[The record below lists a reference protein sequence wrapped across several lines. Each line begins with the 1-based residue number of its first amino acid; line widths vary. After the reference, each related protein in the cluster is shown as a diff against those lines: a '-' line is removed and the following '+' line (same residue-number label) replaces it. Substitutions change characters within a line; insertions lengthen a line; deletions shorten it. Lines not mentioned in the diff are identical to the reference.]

1 MGKIECWSVIGPKD
15 LKTYC
20 LLLIVQLTLKCT
32 SLGVTLNT
40 TYQLRVRSLQGNL
53 RLGSIHQGEVW
64 DFPVMTARTRLIS
77 YLLYV
82 NSIKNTGSNFQHP
95 HASWLGHSR
104 SCSLNQNKPDDVI
117 NTTRYSSFDNETI
130 FVFITSRLWPN
141 WTTLKKFHNARSL
154 QENLANSQER
164 ILCAINITVHLIL
177 RVVSAL

>member
-1 MGKIECWSVIGPKD
+1 MGTIECWSVIGLKG

-20 LLLIVQLTLKCT
+20 LLLIIQSTLKCT
-32 SLGVTLNT
+32 SLGLASNT
-40 TYQLRVRSLQGNL
+40 TYQPRVRSLQGNL
-53 RLGSIHQGEVW
+53 RLRSLHQGEVW
-64 DFPVMTARTRLIS
+64 VFPVMTEWTRLIS

-117 NTTRYSSFDNETI
+117 NTTRYTSFDNETI

-141 WTTLKKFHNARSL
+141 WTMLKKFHNARSL
-154 QENLANSQER
+154 QENLANSGEC
-164 ILCAINITVHLIL
+164 ILCNGP
-177 RVVSAL
+177 SNS

>member
-1 MGKIECWSVIGPKD
+1 MLVSDRPQGLENLLPT
-15 LKTYC
+15 TYC
-20 LLLIVQLTLKCT
+20 TVDSKMYIIRTGIK
-32 SLGVTLNT
+32 
-40 TYQLRVRSLQGNL
+40 YQLSTESEVITRKSHTEVN
-53 RLGSIHQGEVW
+53 IEGEVW
-64 DFPVMTARTRLIS
+64 DFPVMTERTRLIS

-117 NTTRYSSFDNETI
+117 NTTRYTSFDNETI
-130 FVFITSRLWPN
+130 FVFVTSRSWPN

-154 QENLANSQER
+154 QENLANSRER
-164 ILCAINITVHLIL
+164 ILCAINITVHLIP